1 MAKVALP
8 EHHDIVKAPPPDRAD
23 EPLRMPAAGRDA
35 RSANRRA
42 AGTRSSGPRTD
53 PSTRCRQ
60 HDYEER
66 SSSLGTAVA
75 SLSTPQLPPEIDDLV
90 QLISAPA
97 EDTWN
102 GVPLANLIRLADD
115 RESGDVVA

>member
-1 MAKVALP
+1 V
-8 EHHDIVKAPPPDRAD
+8 
-23 EPLRMPAAGRDA
+23 
-35 RSANRRA
+35 
-42 AGTRSSGPRTD
+42 
-53 PSTRCRQ
+53 
-60 HDYEER
+60 
-66 SSSLGTAVA
+66 VA

-97 EDTWN
+97 EGTWN